1 MNYTISYYYGIII
14 LFLSIY
20 VIVGFITYGTP
31 KQSDKFHLEER
42 YDFLPKGLSPILT
55 KTKPVDTSLSQR
67 TKGKLLEYI
76 METYKNELLYV
87 KWQNDIKG
95 TGIII

>member
-1 MNYTISYYYGIII
+1 M
-14 LFLSIY
+14 
-20 VIVGFITYGTP
+20 TYDIP
-31 KQSDKFHLEER
+31 KQSEEFHFEER

-55 KTKPVDTSLSQR
+55 KTKPVDMSLSQK

-87 KWQNDIKG
+87 KWQKEINDK
-95 TGIII
+95 GIILLFHMLLRCKM